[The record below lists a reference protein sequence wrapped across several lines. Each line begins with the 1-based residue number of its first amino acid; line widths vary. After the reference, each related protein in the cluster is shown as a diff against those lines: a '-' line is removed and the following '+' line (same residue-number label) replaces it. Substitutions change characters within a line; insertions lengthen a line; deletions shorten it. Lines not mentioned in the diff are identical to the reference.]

1 MTDIS
6 KPTDLIDRDRKW
18 ESMQRLWRRE
28 RPELVF
34 VVGRRRIGKSFFLA
48 RFARAVGGIYYQA
61 TRRTESEQRASL
73 SRRFG
78 EFFGD
83 AALSGGAV
91 LPSWEALFEYLS
103 EQLDDQP
110 FLLVLDEFPYL
121 SSAVPSL
128 TSVIQKF
135 WDHDWQDTR
144 IRLVLCGSYISA
156 MKQLEQVDQPLY
168 GRRTARLSFEPFACR
183 DAARFVEDWT
193 PRDKLRLYGMVG
205 NLPGHLALVDPAQSL
220 AETISE
226 LMLEAGGR
234 LVDEAQHMLDAFVP
248 DAAVH
253 YSIIEAI
260 ATGQRTW
267 SAITS
272 RVGKS
277 GGALSRPLRW
287 LEDMQIIERV
297 VPITEKKPKR
307 SKRVVYR
314 ITDPY
319 LSFWHTLLAPLVR
332 AGSIGLARPE
342 DLWRES
348 VEPRLDDHMGAIFE
362 QICREHVSSGRNIP
376 FRPMR
381 VGSWWDAHGQDE
393 VDVVAVGPDNDLFI
407 GECKWGPV
415 SGRHLSKLRE
425 RSRRVAAEFD
435 NAGKIHLAL
444 FSGRG
449 EADATVEKAAENGEV
464 IIVRPEELSV
474 IG

>member
-1 MTDIS
+1 MVDIT
-6 KPTDLIDRDRKW
+6 KPTDLLDRERHW
-18 ESMQRLWRRE
+18 QSMERCWRRD
-28 RPELVF
+28 RPELIF
-34 VVGRRRIGKSFFLA
+34 VIGRRRIGKSFFLS
-48 RFARAVGGIYYQA
+48 RFANTVGGIYYQA
-61 TRRTESEQRASL
+61 TRRTDVEQRASL
-73 SRRFG
+73 SRRLG
-78 EFFGD
+78 DFFGD

-91 LPSWEALFEYLS
+91 LPSWEALFEYLTA
-103 EQLDDQP
+103 QLDDQP

-168 GRRTARLSFEPFACR
+168 GRRTARMTFEPFACR
-183 DAARFVEDWT
+183 DAARFIESWT
-193 PRDKLRLYGMVG
+193 PRDKLLLYAMVG
-205 NLPGHLALVDPAQSL
+205 NLPGHLALVDADLSL
-220 AETISE
+220 ADNIAE

-260 ATGQRTW
+260 ATGERTW
-267 SAITS
+267 SGITS

-277 GGALSRPLRW
+277 GGALSRPLSW
-287 LEDMQIIERV
+287 LEEMQIIERV

-307 SKRVVYR
+307 SKRAVYR

-342 DLWRES
+342 DVWRES
-348 VEPRLDDHMGAIFE
+348 IEPALDDHMGAIFE
-362 QICREHVSSGRNIP
+362 QICRTDVSSGRHIP
-376 FRPMR
+376 FRPLR
-381 VGSWWDAHGQDE
+381 VGSWWDAHGQNE
-393 VDVVAVGPDNDLFI
+393 VDVVAVGPDDALLV

-415 SGRHLSKLRE
+415 SGRHLHRLRE
-425 RSRRVAAEFD
+425 RARRVAEEFD
-435 NAGKIHLAL
+435 GAGEIHLAL

-449 EADATVEKAAENGEV
+449 DADGVVESAAAKGEV
-464 IIVRPEELSV
+464 TLVGPDDLFE
-474 IG
+474 

>member
-1 MTDIS
+1 MADDII
-6 KPTDLIDRDRKW
+6 KPTDLLDRENQWQGMERVWGRK
-18 ESMQRLWRRE
+18 

-48 RFARAVGGIYYQA
+48 RFANAVGGIYYQA

-91 LPSWEALFEYLS
+91 LPSWEALFEYLTKR
-103 EQLDDQP
+103 LDDQP

-121 SSAVPSL
+121 TSAVSSL
-128 TSVIQKF
+128 TSIIQKF

-168 GRRTARLSFEPFACR
+168 GRRTARFSFEPFACR
-183 DAARFVEDWT
+183 NAARFVEQWS
-193 PRDKLRLYGMVG
+193 PRDKLLLYGMVG
-205 NLPGHLALVDPAQSL
+205 NLPGHLALVDPDLSL
-220 AETISE
+220 AENIAE

-260 ATGQRTW
+260 ATGERTW
-267 SAITS
+267 SGITS

-287 LEDMQIIERV
+287 LEEMQIIERV

-307 SKRVVYR
+307 SKRAVYR
-314 ITDPY
+314 IIDPY

-332 AGSIGLARPE
+332 AGSIGLAQSD
-342 DLWRES
+342 DLWREHI
-348 VEPRLDDHMGAIFE
+348 EPKLDDHMGTRFE
-362 QICREHVSSGRNIP
+362 QICREHVSSGRDIP

-381 VGSWWDAHGQDE
+381 VGGWWDAHGQDE
-393 VDVVAVGPDNDLFI
+393 VDVVAIGPDDALLV
-407 GECKWGPV
+407 GECKWGAV
-415 SGRHLSKLRE
+415 SGRHLQKLRE
-425 RSRRVAAEFD
+425 RARRVAGELD
-435 NAGKIHLAL
+435 SVGEVHLAL

-449 EADATVEKAAENGEV
+449 EADDAVEAAAADGEV
-464 IIVRPEELSV
+464 IMVGPDELFS
-474 IG
+474 